1 MLFDRLGGLPGIT
14 AVVDHTLAR
23 VAQDQRIAAR
33 FANANMSRLRNG
45 LIQQIC
51 AASGGPCRYRGL
63 DMRSAHRGMGISAQE
78 FDALVEDLGV
88 VLHQFRMPT
97 RDQRE
102 LLALF
107 VATKPEIVEQP
118 AAAYPP
124 GPASGALAAI
134 PTGPVSER
142 AQSLREAAGLLD
154 RAEGERQKGNRSL
167 AEQMFS
173 FAELIVGHDALSS
186 LASLFR
192 EGAPPRITTPPLAFP
207 VSDPPQ
213 PQVVG
218 SSDEEEPAAQP
229 VRGSLA
235 GEVKMGDAAFS
246 GFAVVALEPA
256 SGRFRRRPPRHRV
269 IEQRNRRFAPRVLV
283 VPVGSTVSFPN
294 FDGIYH
300 NVFSRS
306 STKPFDLGLYKA
318 GEQREVRFDREG
330 VIRIGCNL
338 HANMSA
344 IVVVV
349 SQPYYGVTDAQGKF
363 NFRSLPPG
371 NYRMHTYTEGSDEPV
386 VQPVRIAPGQNTI
399 AVAVAQGARTG
410 VLADKFG
417 VPRDEKAKN

>member
-1 MLFDRLGGLPGIT
+1 MLFDRLGGIPGIT
-14 AVVDHTLAR
+14 AVVDNTLAR
-23 VAQDQRIAAR
+23 AAQDRRIGAR

-45 LIQQIC
+45 LIEQVC
-51 AASGGPCRYRGL
+51 AGSGGPCRYRGL
-63 DMRSAHRGMGISAQE
+63 DMRSAHRGMGITAQE

-97 RDQRE
+97 RDQQE

-107 VATKPEIVEQP
+107 VATKPEIVEHP
-118 AAAYPP
+118 AATGLTSGLPSSPP
-124 GPASGALAAI
+124 A
-134 PTGPVSER
+134 GPVAER

-173 FAELIVGHDALSS
+173 FAELIVGPDALSS
-186 LASLFR
+186 LANLFR
-192 EGAPPRITTPPLAFP
+192 EGAPPRITTPPLAFS
-207 VSDPPQ
+207 VSAPPQ
-213 PQVVG
+213 PQAVG

-229 VRGSLA
+229 ARGSLS
-235 GEVKMGDAAFS
+235 GEVKAGDAAFS

-256 SGRFRRRPPRHRV
+256 SGRSRRRPPRHRI
-269 IEQRNRRFAPRVLV
+269 IEQRDRRFAPRVLV

-318 GEQREVRFDREG
+318 GEQREVRFDSEG
-330 VIRIGCNL
+330 VVRIGCNL

-344 IVVVV
+344 IVAVV
-349 SQPYYGVTDAQGKF
+349 SQPYYGVTDARGKF

-371 NYRMHTYTEGSDEPV
+371 NYRMHTYTEDSDEPV
-386 VQPVRIAPGQNTI
+386 VQTVRISPGQNTV
-399 AVAVAQGARTG
+399 AVAVSQGARMG